1 MIYNMTVK
9 GQNLTL
15 TLVQGQVKV
24 TTRSS
29 CISLESLGQ
38 DEHID
43 VFGFVLGQVVIEL

>member
-1 MIYNMTVK
+1 MIYNMTLK

-15 TLVQGQVKV
+15 TLGQGQVKV

-43 VFGFVLGQVVIEL
+43 VFGFVLGLVVIEL